1 MNTGTLPKNFLEKL
15 SKVICNPFKL
25 APLASEAST
34 KKFFHILPQKTELL
48 MVMTDQKEGRGSIED
63 WVSLHKTLEENHI
76 LVPKLLKN
84 FPQEKA
90 LLLEDCGDKTLQKI
104 FSDPENRKN
113 LQKAQEKALCIL
125 KKTRKINTNSL
136 HLKLDEKELKRDR
149 NLFLE
154 YHIEPRRK
162 FLPSFKETLFTTESL
177 SLEKFLAQ
185 ANPVFTHRD
194 FHSGNL
200 ILKDQD
206 LYLIDFQDACLG
218 PNSYDFVSFIFDP
231 YLPLSLKE
239 REESFHSSLNFF
251 LKDFSSEERNTF
263 LDTLKA
269 QSIQRLYKILGSYNY
284 LSFELKKLQY
294 SVFIKPVVEIL
305 YHFDLHD
312 SRWPYLTSLLA
323 KELLNAEEKK
333 QEP

>member
-1 MNTGTLPKNFLEKL
+1 MNTGTLPKNLLEKL
-15 SKVICNPFKL
+15 SKFICNPFTL
-25 APLASEAST
+25 EPLAGDAST
-34 KKFFHILPQKTELL
+34 KKFFYVLPKKTELL
-48 MVMTDQKEGRGSIED
+48 MLMTEHKEGRGSIED
-63 WVSLHKTLEENHI
+63 WASLHKVLEKNKI

-84 FPQEKA
+84 FAEEKA
-90 LLLEDCGDKTLQKI
+90 LLLENCGDKTVQKF
-104 FSDPENRKN
+104 FSNFANKKN
-113 LQKAQEKALCIL
+113 LREIQEKALFIL

-149 NLFLE
+149 NLFLQ

-162 FLPSFKETLFTTESL
+162 FLPSFEEKIFLTESL

-185 ANPVFTHRD
+185 ASPVFTHRD

-200 ILKDQD
+200 ILKGKD

-218 PNSYDFVSFIFDP
+218 PNSYDFVSLVLDP

-239 REESFHSSLNFF
+239 REESFHSALSFF
-251 LKDFSSEERNTF
+251 LKDFSQEEKNTF

-284 LSFELKKLQY
+284 LSFELKKPHY
-294 SVFIKPVVEIL
+294 SAFIKPVVEIL

-333 QEP
+333 QDS